1 MGSNYIDGRNAVKI
15 AIGIAILALLFAGS
29 ADAISLTVNASD
41 GGADY
46 TSIQDAIIIRITEI
60 LSWFTATHI
69 TRM

>member
-29 ADAISLTVNASD
+29 ADAISLTVNASG